1 MQTPFP
7 PYEPH
12 GPEEEGLDEER
23 GPRLREI
30 PFRMLVPNL
39 ITVLAIC
46 AGLTGIGGW

>member
-1 MQTPFP
+1 MPTPFP
-7 PYEPH
+7 PYDPN
-12 GPEEEGLDEER
+12 GLDDAEYHEGR

-46 AGLTGIGGW
+46 A